1 MGLGSLEAALT
12 RPAEALRGAPVG
24 FHLRHNVY
32 SKFIS
37 LATYSKIFCCRY
49 RRVLAVALIGLGR
62 YSLFLR
68 CNYHDHLP
76 PFELRHLLN

>member
-12 RPAEALRGAPVG
+12 RPAEALGSAPVG

-32 SKFIS
+32 STFIS
-37 LATYSKIFCCRY
+37 LATYSKTFRCRY
-49 RRVLAVALIGLGR
+49 RRVLAFTVKRLSR